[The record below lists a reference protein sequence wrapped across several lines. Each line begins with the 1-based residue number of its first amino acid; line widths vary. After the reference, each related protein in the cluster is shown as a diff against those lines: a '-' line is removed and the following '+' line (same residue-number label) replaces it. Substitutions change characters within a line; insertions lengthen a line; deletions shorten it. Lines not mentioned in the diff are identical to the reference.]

1 MKRYLVALAI
11 GTLCL
16 LVPGTAAAQSDRGTI
31 AGSVVD
37 STGAAVAGASVI
49 VRGANTG
56 SVYKTVSTGEGTYRI
71 SDIAIGR
78 YDVTVEFPGF
88 KASVQ
93 RGVLVQINTVA
104 ALNVTL
110 TPGDVK
116 EEVTVQ
122 ADAPTIQT
130 ESSDI
135 GTVVGEKQIEDL
147 PLALNSTGQSFVRSP
162 ETFIFLTPGTTGPGT
177 NSDHGSAGI
186 FESKLSGGQNFGT
199 EILLDGASV
208 QRSDGSGASA
218 FDQTAPTV
226 EALTEFKVTTSTPSA
241 QFGHTSG
248 GIESFTTKSGTN
260 RYHGSVFELFRNE
273 ALDAMPW
280 NINFQNGIARYDN
293 QQIAAW
299 NQANPTNTANFEKIT
314 KKPRDRQNDFG
325 GSLGGPVRIPHL
337 YNGHDKTFFFFAWE
351 QYRNRRALQNDTVT
365 LPSAA
370 ERSGDFSALLGP
382 PIAGVTNPCT
392 SGGAVLQGQ
401 IFDPSTTQVVGG
413 QTCRLP
419 FPNNQVPVS
428 STVAQKVLAFM
439 PQPNLGGSGPGG
451 IAGNYLNPTSF
462 DHVITT
468 ETSFRIDENLTE
480 KSKLFFSYHSREQ
493 YFLNANSFDLP
504 PPLTPGNYNNYYFT
518 HYLRTGWDY
527 LVSPSVLNHL
537 TVGFNRVY
545 TANKSLAVNGSDW
558 EKVLGISGASGDTF
572 PQFSF
577 SGAQYGIGYEGLG
590 DADHKIQVPNALVVA
605 DSVSWI
611 RGRHSLRFGF
621 DWRSY
626 QDSVAASLSSS
637 PNYFFT
643 NVQTAFAPPSQQG
656 LANQTG
662 DPFASFLLGQLNS
675 ENLTVSSHN
684 SRWGQNYYA
693 GFVQDDFKFRK
704 NLTLNL
710 GLRWDIDTPR
720 HEAAGAQSVFSPTAS
735 NPLSPGQPGALIY
748 GKNATGAK
756 TYYKDFGPRVGFAW
770 SPEFVHNT
778 VLRGGYSIY
787 YAQLSYADFGTSLAT
802 GTTANPTFQSS
813 DNFSPVTQ
821 GTLDSGFPSY
831 PPPTNA
837 KDPTLTTF
845 AAFNGPIYVAPEYG
859 RPGMIQNWDLE
870 IQHQIATDL
879 IFTIGYVGQHGTRLL
894 SNLAQINST
903 PPTFNYLGN
912 SLGFAVDGSDG
923 NNGPAILSQLGVTV
937 PSWFVAGWG
946 EPQTG
951 GFATVGQLLRP
962 FPQYF
967 TISTSCCLEN
977 LGQSTYHALEAKVER
992 RFHNGLN
999 LLASYTFSKTLTDA
1013 DSAQH
1018 TESGFSSHNFGAQ
1031 NPYNLKGE
1039 KSLSY
1044 QDIPHTFVLSYLYE
1058 LPVGPGKRYLNH
1070 GVASKIAGGWQVGA
1084 VQRYQSGNPTVIEEN
1099 FNTFNPYFQGE
1110 FRFSRIPGVS
1120 PFGSGSWSPSQEVTA
1135 NGGKVI
1141 TGVSGGVAN
1150 FGGGW
1155 NSSCAEN
1162 GSGVFQPQA
1171 TNPSP
1176 TPANCAAYLNPNT
1189 ASLAGGGGYVYGNLP
1204 PVVGWWRSPGY
1215 MNEDIAIIKRTT
1227 IAEGK
1232 VFMLKFDLPNAFNRH
1247 TFGAIQ
1253 GGPGDSHFGVPG
1265 SGGGVINGPRDI
1277 QVTGRFEF

>member
-1 MKRYLVALAI
+1 
-11 GTLCL
+11 
-16 LVPGTAAAQSDRGTI
+16 
-31 AGSVVD
+31 
-37 STGAAVAGASVI
+37 
-49 VRGANTG
+49 
-56 SVYKTVSTGEGTYRI
+56 VYKTVSGSEGGYRI

-78 YDVTVEFPGF
+78 YDVTAEAPGF
-88 KASVQ
+88 KSSVQ
-93 RGVLVQINTVA
+93 TGVSVQINTVS
-104 ALNVTL
+104 ALNITL
-110 TPGDVK
+110 QPGDVK
-116 EEVTVQ
+116 EEVTVA
-122 ADAPTIQT
+122 ADAPTLQT

-135 GTVVGEKQIEDL
+135 GTVVGEKQIQDL
-147 PLALNSTGQSFVRSP
+147 PLSLNSTGQSVVRSP

-177 NSDHGSAGI
+177 NSDHGSSGI

-208 QRSDGSGASA
+208 QRTDGSGASA

-280 NINFQNGIARYDN
+280 NINFQNAIARYDN

-299 NQANPTNTANFEKIT
+299 NQANPGNTAGFESFT
-314 KKPRDRQNDFG
+314 RKPRDRQNDFG

-337 YNGHDKTFFFFAWE
+337 YNGKDKTFFFFAWE
-351 QYRNRRALQNDTVT
+351 QYRNRRALQNNTVT

-382 PIAGVTNPCT
+382 SLGITTGCMPVVGGVSQP
-392 SGGAVLQGQ
+392 VQQGQ
-401 IFDPSTTQVVGG
+401 IFDPSTTQPDTMNPG
-413 QTCRLP
+413 QTCRVP
-419 FPNNQVPVS
+419 FANNQVPVS
-428 STVAQKVLAFM
+428 STVAQKVLAFL
-439 PQPNLGGSGPGG
+439 PQPNLGGSGPGS

-468 ETSFRIDENLTE
+468 QTSFRIDENLSD
-480 KSKLFFSYHSREQ
+480 KNKLFFSYHSREQ
-493 YFLNANSFDLP
+493 YQLNGGSVDLP

-527 LVSPSVLNHL
+527 FASPSLVNHL
-537 TVGFNRVY
+537 TVGLNRVY
-545 TANKSLAVNGSDW
+545 TANHSLAVNGSDW
-558 EKVLGISGASGDTF
+558 PKVLGISGASGGTF
-572 PQFSF
+572 PQFTF
-577 SGAQYGIGYEGLG
+577 SGAQYGIGYTGLG
-590 DADHKIQVPNALVVA
+590 DADFKIQVPNALVVA
-605 DSVSWI
+605 DSVSWF
-611 RGRHSLRFGF
+611 RGRHSLHFGF

-626 QDSVAASLSSS
+626 QDNLGNQGSTS
-637 PNYFFT
+637 PNYAFT

-675 ENLTVSSHN
+675 ENVTVSSHN
-684 SRWGQNYYA
+684 PRWNQNYYA

-710 GLRWDIDTPR
+710 GLRWDVDTPR
-720 HEAAGAQSVFSPTAS
+720 HEATGAQSVFSPTAS
-735 NPLSPGQPGALIY
+735 NTLSPGQPGALIY

-802 GTTANPTFQSS
+802 GTTANPTFQSP

-821 GTLDSGFPSY
+821 GTLDSGFPAFT
-831 PPPTNA
+831 PPSNLQ
-837 KDPTLTTF
+837 DPTLLTF
-845 AAFNGPIYVAPEYG
+845 AAFNGPTYVAPEYG
-859 RPGMIQNWDLE
+859 RPGMVQNWDLE
-870 IQHQIATDL
+870 IQHQITQDL

-912 SLGFAVDGSDG
+912 SLGFAVDGSDLQVDVHG

-937 PSWFVAGWG
+937 PSWFVGAWG
-946 EPQTG
+946 EPQAG

-967 TISTSCCLEN
+967 TIGTSCCLEN

-992 RFHNGLN
+992 RFRNGLN

-1018 TESGFSSHNFGAQ
+1018 TESGFQSHNFGAQ

-1084 VQRYQSGNPTVIEEN
+1084 VHRYQSGSPTIIEEN
-1099 FNTFNPYFQGE
+1099 FDTFNPYFQGE
-1110 FRFSRIPGVS
+1110 FRFSQIPGVT
-1120 PFGSGSWSPSQEVTA
+1120 PFGSGSWSPTQELTA

-1141 TGVSGGVAN
+1141 STVSGGHAN
-1150 FGGGW
+1150 FSGGW
-1155 NSSCAEN
+1155 NSSCSEN
-1162 GSGVFQPQA
+1162 AAGVFQPQV

-1215 MNEDIAIIKRTT
+1215 KNEDIAIIKRTQ
-1227 IAEGK
+1227 IGEGK

-1253 GGPGDSHFGVPG
+1253 GGPGDAHFGVPG